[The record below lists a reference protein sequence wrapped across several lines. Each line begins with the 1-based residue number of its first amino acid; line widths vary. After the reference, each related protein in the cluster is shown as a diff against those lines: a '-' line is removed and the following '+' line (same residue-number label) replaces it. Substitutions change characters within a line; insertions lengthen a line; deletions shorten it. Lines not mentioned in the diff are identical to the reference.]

1 MGTHQH
7 FLLSQL
13 HPRPGAVALV
23 SSGGPQ
29 HPQSPQHG
37 PQQRKLKENVCE
49 RVRGNSTE
57 GVGGGWRKQVSEKR
71 RDKRS
76 RGPLFFP
83 LKQEGKKWWLSK
95 LSLWIKS
102 RRTKAS

>member
-1 MGTHQH
+1 MKEKNQRQKHFKDPGTGTPNTSSSH
-7 FLLSQL
+7 SCY
-13 HPRPGAVALV
+13 PWPGAVALV

-29 HPQSPQHG
+29 PPQSPQHG

-71 RDKRS
+71 RDK
-76 RGPLFFP
+76 
-83 LKQEGKKWWLSK
+83 
-95 LSLWIKS
+95 
-102 RRTKAS
+102 